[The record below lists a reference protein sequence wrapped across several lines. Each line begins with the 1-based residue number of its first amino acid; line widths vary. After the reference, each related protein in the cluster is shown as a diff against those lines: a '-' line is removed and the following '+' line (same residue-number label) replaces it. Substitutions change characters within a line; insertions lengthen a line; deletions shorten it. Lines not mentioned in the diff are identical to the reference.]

1 MLVCYKHARTR
12 FCIRAVVPIRRH
24 RDSQSAVELRK
35 RGLVYVSDEIAMAQF
50 VGKPLP
56 DFSVKPLKGGELG
69 AKTSLKGLAAG
80 RPLVR
85 LRRVLSKR
93 AALFV
98 RRASASSVL
107 RHRTRKH
114 TGRAFLQRRLRR
126 LPPLCAA
133 DGGLAARARGGLY
146 FCVCLRGR

>member
-24 RDSQSAVELRK
+24 RDSQSAVESRK
-35 RGLVYVSDEIAMAQF
+35 GGLVYVSDEIAMAQF

-85 LRRVLSKR
+85 SRRV
-93 AALFV
+93 
-98 RRASASSVL
+98 
-107 RHRTRKH
+107 
-114 TGRAFLQRRLRR
+114 Q
-126 LPPLCAA
+126 
-133 DGGLAARARGGLY
+133 
-146 FCVCLRGR
+146 